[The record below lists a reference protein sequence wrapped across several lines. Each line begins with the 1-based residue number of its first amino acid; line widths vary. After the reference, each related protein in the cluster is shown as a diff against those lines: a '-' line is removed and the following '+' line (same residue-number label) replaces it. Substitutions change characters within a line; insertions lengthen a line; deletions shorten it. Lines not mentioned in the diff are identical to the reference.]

1 MKSILRVVGALLLVL
16 AAAKVVGLTLDA
28 FSPPDGRPTSWFL
41 KQAVY
46 AVGFGAAGVALLRRN
61 RTNAPPS
68 ASDAARLL
76 PPFDFAAPLRLS
88 AEQRIERSLQVAQ
101 ALVEADGDF
110 GDERGPV
117 VAQGATA
124 REIDAL
130 EARLGA
136 GLPGEYRRFLTR
148 CRRLDLDDGFRVF
161 GVAHDGDVE
170 SDEPW
175 VSDTHREGFR
185 YLVVAN
191 YFRLAD
197 GDQLLIDLRDPNHA
211 VVAYLHEEGPLFEP
225 YAPSFSLALWRF
237 VHEPVD

>member
-1 MKSILRVVGALLLVL
+1 MKSILRIVGALLIVL
-16 AAAKVVGLTLDA
+16 AAAKVVGLMIVA
-28 FSPPDGRPTSWFL
+28 FSPPDGRPTSRFL

-46 AVGFGAAGVALLRRN
+46 AVGFGAAGIALLRRN
-61 RTNAPPS
+61 RKNAPPS

-76 PPFDFAAPLRLS
+76 PPFDFAAPLRMS
-88 AEQRIERSLQVAQ
+88 AEQRIETSLRVVQ

-110 GDERGPV
+110 ADERTPI
-117 VAQGATA
+117 VAQGATS
-124 REIDAL
+124 RELEAL
-130 EARLGA
+130 EARLGV
-136 GLPGEYRRFLTR
+136 GLPGEYRRFLAR
-148 CRRLDLDDGFRVF
+148 CGRLDLDDGFRVF
-161 GVAHDGDVE
+161 GVAQDAGDG
-170 SDEPW
+170 SHEPW

-185 YLVVAN
+185 YLVVAD

-225 YAPSFSLALWRF
+225 YAPSFSLAPWRF